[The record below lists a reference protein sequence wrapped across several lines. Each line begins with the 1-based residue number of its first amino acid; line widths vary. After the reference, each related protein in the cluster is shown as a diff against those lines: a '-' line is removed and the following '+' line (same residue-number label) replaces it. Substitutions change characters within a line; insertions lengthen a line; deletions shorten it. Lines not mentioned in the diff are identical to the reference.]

1 MYMSMGASSVF
12 LVPKG
17 SEEGIRS
24 RGTEVTES
32 CEPSCG
38 CWELNPGLLK
48 QVFLTVEP
56 SLQPK

>member
-1 MYMSMGASSVF
+1 MGASSVF

-38 CWELNPGLLK
+38 CWELNPGLL
-48 QVFLTVEP
+48 QEVFLTVEP
-56 SLQPK
+56 SLQLH